1 MPKYWGKQMFTHGRF
16 PEVGQKQKTEKK
28 KKRERAKVGNNNG
41 HIRIATPHRVALTK
55 PPGPIII
62 PRPYYSAV

>member
-1 MPKYWGKQMFTHGRF
+1 M
-16 PEVGQKQKTEKK
+16 GQKQKTEKK